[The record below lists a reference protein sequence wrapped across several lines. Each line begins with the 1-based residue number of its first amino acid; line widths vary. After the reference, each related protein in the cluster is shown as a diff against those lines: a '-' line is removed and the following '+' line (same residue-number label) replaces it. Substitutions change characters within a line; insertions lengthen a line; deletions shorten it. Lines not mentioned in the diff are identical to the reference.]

1 MPFLKTT
8 YIFCLK
14 STSEAGIAWHFCC
27 FDWHWGGRLVLK
39 GSSCCCLSRLAHP
52 IGSRSATVACMSVS
66 TLRPDVGVIRHV
78 GAFSWYLEITDD
90 IRWILT
96 LMCSA
101 ISPWSL
107 TFQVPLDIIPS
118 VEIVLCGLLSSSL
131 TWIRFSSSAPG
142 HMFGVIFIMLYFLL
156 NFILRPKQDVFLQP
170 QCGLLVKPF
179 EMRFFFIRGFVMYSK
194 SASLASSSSTLS
206 RRGRSRISLGLA
218 RMVRFWCLFCHGRRE
233 PVPEQN
239 WQCISQNECYAT
251 CDNSEDCVGVKYQ
264 YAQYNST

>member
-39 GSSCCCLSRLAHP
+39 GSSCCCFLWLAHP
-52 IGSRSATVACMSVS
+52 IGSRTATVACMSAS

-78 GAFSWYLEITDD
+78 EAFSWYLEITDD

-96 LMCSA
+96 LMCSV

-142 HMFGVIFIMLYFLL
+142 HMFWVIFIMLYFL
-156 NFILRPKQDVFLQP
+156 QWFL
-170 QCGLLVKPF
+170 
-179 EMRFFFIRGFVMYSK
+179 
-194 SASLASSSSTLS
+194 SS
-206 RRGRSRISLGLA
+206 
-218 RMVRFWCLFCHGRRE
+218 
-233 PVPEQN
+233 P
-239 WQCISQNECYAT
+239 
-251 CDNSEDCVGVKYQ
+251 
-264 YAQYNST
+264 

>member
-1 MPFLKTT
+1 MLALSVTLELF
-8 YIFCLK
+8 
-14 STSEAGIAWHFCC
+14 
-27 FDWHWGGRLVLK
+27 
-39 GSSCCCLSRLAHP
+39 SC
-52 IGSRSATVACMSVS
+52 
-66 TLRPDVGVIRHV
+66 
-78 GAFSWYLEITDD
+78 YLEITDD

-142 HMFGVIFIMLYFLL
+142 HMFRVIFNMLLCNIFSPLL
-156 NFILRPKQDVFLQP
+156 DFIFFAPETRRAPPTPVLV
-170 QCGLLVKPF
+170 CGRRLKPF

-206 RRGRSRISLGLA
+206 RGGRYTRISLGLA
-218 RMVRFWCLFCHGRRE
+218 RLVRFWCLFCHGRRE
-233 PVPEQN
+233 PVPNRIGSVSARMNVMQPVTTQRTVLVWN
-239 WQCISQNECYAT
+239 INMHNTTAHKTPHGSVNRNKLCQG
-251 CDNSEDCVGVKYQ
+251 DSEDNPDIYGWKWDSQRWPIKRCWSQWYEHFRCICVWL
-264 YAQYNST
+264 